1 MIQLL
6 TLELI
11 FAGIVGGILGNL
23 IILYW
28 FEKEIPMFFQVE
40 IINKKSSK
48 KALFISLIFTAITY
62 TVIVLLFHLYVSYN
76 SALPLINNLTTIF
89 QNILWLALMA
99 EVFLSSML
107 FLGGRSLL
115 YGKIVKNLNNAQLKV
130 LSYE

>member
-6 TLELI
+6 TIELI